1 MTSSCPNHGRIMF
14 GSWSNQPRIVNDG
27 STVFGKFLVD
37 VGVLF
42 CVAGAIF
49 GDVGG

>member
-1 MTSSCPNHGRIMF
+1 MV
-14 GSWSNQPRIVNDG
+14 GSWSNRPRIVNDV

-42 CVAGAIF
+42 CVAGAVLVMLE
-49 GDVGG
+49 DETCCSVHCK